1 MRKGI
6 YLRKLMKQA
15 ENVFIYVCK
24 KTDSTIYDGKW
35 INIDEAGIDIF
46 DKENRNRMDTIIE
59 KRKFSTDWKDDLY
72 IGSIFDPFIYGG

>member
-1 MRKGI
+1 MRKAI

-24 KTDSTIYDGKW
+24 ETDSTIYDGKW

-46 DKENRNRMDTIIE
+46 DKKNRNKMDTIIE
-59 KRKFSTDWKDDLY
+59 KRRFSTDWQDYLY
-72 IGSIFDPFIYGG
+72 IGSIFDPFISKT